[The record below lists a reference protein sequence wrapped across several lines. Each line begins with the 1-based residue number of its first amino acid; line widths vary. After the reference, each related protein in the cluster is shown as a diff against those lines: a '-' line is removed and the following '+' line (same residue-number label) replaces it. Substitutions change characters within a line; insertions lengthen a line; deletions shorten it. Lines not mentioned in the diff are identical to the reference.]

1 VALVRGELEGL
12 LGIQGPPHFAKVFR
26 FPKASPQPLVGHAD
40 RVARIH
46 ARLDLLP
53 GLHVIG
59 NAYDG
64 VGIPDC
70 VRLAEQTAA
79 QIRSLR
85 SAGGRSSTPPP
96 RSSQPPPPPPIPSD
110 TRHGA

>member
-1 VALVRGELEGL
+1 LVRGELEGL
-12 LGIQGPPHFAKVFR
+12 LGIQGAPRFAKVSR
-26 FPKASPQPLVGHAD
+26 YPKASPQPLVGHAD
-40 RVARIH
+40 RVARVR
-46 ARLDLLP
+46 ARVEALP
-53 GLHVIG
+53 GLYVIG

-85 SAGGRSSTPPP
+85 GGGRSSTPPP
-96 RSSQPPPPPPIPSD
+96 RSSTPSTPPPAPIDSRD
-110 TRHGA
+110 RA

>member
-1 VALVRGELEGL
+1 M
-12 LGIQGPPHFAKVFR
+12 
-26 FPKASPQPLVGHAD
+26 
-40 RVARIH
+40 
-46 ARLDLLP
+46 P

-79 QIRSLR
+79 QIRAMR
-85 SAGGRSSTPPP
+85 GAGGRSSTPPP
-96 RSSQPPPPPPIPSD
+96 RSTPPPPPPIDARP
-110 TRHGA
+110 GP